1 MADNINDTMNSIDNK
16 MGVIIN
22 LLMKKEEMS
31 IKEKVALLENIS
43 ISYKEAARIIGISE
57 KHYGKEKSLLSKGK
71 NNKTQNIDGVN
82 IGNEGEN
89 GTGTK

>member
-1 MADNINDTMNSIDNK
+1 MADNINDTLNSIDNK

-57 KHYGKEKSLLSKGK
+57 KHYGKEHPETGIT
-71 NNKTQNIDGVN
+71 KTDP
-82 IGNEGEN
+82 
-89 GTGTK
+89 TTPR